1 MAPDLLQAAR
11 VRYRHKVPKDCFLA
25 NVPEWLRLTP
35 DHVIAPSHGLQVK
48 EGCKWIKVSQYEA
61 FVQACRLFWNDYGL
75 DAQQQSELHVIE
87 MPYMPLIDAHKL
99 HKLVNEP
106 DIPPYTFAES
116 LEYLKM
122 KEARKANKESV
133 GVDLGLARLFHE
145 ANEEEDDEES
155 DWERKEGSITFPD
168 LGGAVR
174 FVVTNYSILWAKA
187 EKQCLFM
194 FMSDPMEDIISRLET
209 CEKHLYYPPA
219 DMRQALED
227 DLEQAK
233 RELIFA
239 MYQSSE

>member
-1 MAPDLLQAAR
+1 
-11 VRYRHKVPKDCFLA
+11 
-25 NVPEWLRLTP
+25 
-35 DHVIAPSHGLQVK
+35 
-48 EGCKWIKVSQYEA
+48 
-61 FVQACRLFWNDYGL
+61 
-75 DAQQQSELHVIE
+75 
-87 MPYMPLIDAHKL
+87 
-99 HKLVNEP
+99 
-106 DIPPYTFAES
+106 
-116 LEYLKM
+116 M
-122 KEARKANKESV
+122 KEARKANNESV

-155 DWERKEGSITFPD
+155 DWERKEGSITFLD

-174 FVVTNYSILWAKA
+174 FVVTNYSVLWAKA

-209 CEKHLYYPPA
+209 CEKLLYYPPA